1 MTKKKRTLLIVLGV
15 IAVALVAAGIVV
27 ATNWNRP
34 LGSALALSTRT
45 SVPTRAAASPTTSPT
60 KAATGSAPT
69 AAPTSTLVTIPTFT
83 ATPAPVC
90 GDTPLLYFLVAGV
103 GDMDTTYSYGV
114 TDVIRV
120 VRVDF
125 VTPKVSVLTL
135 PRDLL
140 VELPNTTDSR
150 GNVLTEGKLN
160 QAYFFG
166 SPNMNYYKGPGN
178 GPGSLAET
186 IATNFDLYVDHYGI
200 VSMQVF
206 IDMIN
211 AMGGLDIWLPQFV
224 DGRPI
229 GEESFALDKSQGFF
243 DQGWNHMT
251 GKDALSFVRIR
262 ARTSEKAR
270 TENQTLLICALKDQ
284 LSQPK
289 IIGTIPKM
297 VSSLLKNTQT
307 DLSPAQISDLACL
320 LPKLTS
326 ENLQFVSMSIKG
338 NNNPDG
344 LLEADYAHIAN
355 MDGESYVY
363 TYDPAT
369 IKAFID
375 KFENDELE
383 PAVDDGTGSCPI
395 PPARP

>member
-1 MTKKKRTLLIVLGV
+1 
-15 IAVALVAAGIVV
+15 
-27 ATNWNRP
+27 
-34 LGSALALSTRT
+34 
-45 SVPTRAAASPTTSPT
+45 
-60 KAATGSAPT
+60 
-69 AAPTSTLVTIPTFT
+69 
-83 ATPAPVC
+83 
-90 GDTPLLYFLVAGV
+90 
-103 GDMDTTYSYGV
+103 
-114 TDVIRV
+114 
-120 VRVDF
+120 
-125 VTPKVSVLTL
+125 
-135 PRDLL
+135 
-140 VELPNTTDSR
+140 
-150 GNVLTEGKLN
+150 
-160 QAYFFG
+160 
-166 SPNMNYYKGPGN
+166 
-178 GPGSLAET
+178 
-186 IATNFDLYVDHYGI
+186 
-200 VSMQVF
+200 
-206 IDMIN
+206 
-211 AMGGLDIWLPQFV
+211 
-224 DGRPI
+224 
-229 GEESFALDKSQGFF
+229 
-243 DQGWNHMT
+243 MT

-270 TENQTLLICALKDQ
+270 TDNQTLLICALKDQ

-383 PAVDDGTGSCPI
+383 AAVDDGTGSCPI